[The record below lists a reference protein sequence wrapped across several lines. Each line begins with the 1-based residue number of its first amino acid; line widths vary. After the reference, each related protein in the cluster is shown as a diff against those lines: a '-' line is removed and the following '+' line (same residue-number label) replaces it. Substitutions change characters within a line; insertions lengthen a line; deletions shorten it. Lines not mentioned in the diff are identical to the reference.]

1 MKNSNVYPKQ
11 FCFLLVLMIAA
22 FNYCDAQNVQ
32 DNGPVIVNEQNSFR
46 IESKQVGQC
55 TQPVPVGWQSSSNK
69 EGTALDLYD
78 VANTMYAGY
87 VILPVNTAMGVF
99 YDKELY
105 NKDPQRSIIRVL
117 SIALGNQ
124 FKDGPFQYTD
134 EINQTLDGGYQ
145 LRSVASANYKG
156 VVLYRVFPGKIF
168 SGYSYIECMRIAVTR
183 SDIWEQKGELVAGIA
198 FGISCNAVVV
208 QHDVPSI
215 PRSSS
220 LKPSSASKTKKEGY
234 GYNVQL
240 GTEECHNPRTGQN
253 FRVTS
258 DMWSSTG
265 PDGPGYYGMA
275 GNERIK
281 MAPGRSN

>member
-1 MKNSNVYPKQ
+1 MKNSNAYPKH
-11 FCFLLVLMIAA
+11 FCLRLLLIAA
-22 FNYCDAQNVQ
+22 TFNSCYAQNGQ

-46 IESKQVGQC
+46 IENKQVGQC
-55 TQPVPVGWQSSSNK
+55 IQPVPVGWQSSSNK

-87 VILPVNTAMGVF
+87 VILPVNTAMGLF

-124 FKDGPFQYTD
+124 YKDGPVYYTD
-134 EINQTLDGGYQ
+134 EINQTLNGYQ
-145 LRSVASANYKG
+145 LRSFASANYKG
-156 VVLYRVFPGKIF
+156 VVLYRIFPGGF
-168 SGYSYIECMRIAVTR
+168 GYSYIECMRIAVTR

-198 FGISCNAVVV
+198 FGISCNAVLV

-220 LKPSSASKTKKEGY
+220 LKPSSVSKTKKEGY

-258 DMWSSTG
+258 EMWSSTG
-265 PDGPGYYGMA
+265 PDGPGYYGMS